1 MTSDVGPANL
11 AFDFAEKGAD
21 PLDRPLTGDLAGPR
35 ARGPSPR
42 LLLDVRE
49 VGEALGCGKT
59 YVYELIARGE
69 LPTVKLGR
77 LTRIPAF
84 ALAEFVGRKLGSNPS
99 NLLPGQSSDAPF
111 PQSGARH
118 TREVPGTDAQSAR
131 RDGPRR

>member
-11 AFDFAEKGAD
+11 AFDFAEKGAE
-21 PLDRPLTGDLAGPR
+21 PLDRPLSGDLAGPR
-35 ARGPSPR
+35 ARGPSLR

-84 ALAEFVGRKLGSNPS
+84 ALAEFVGRKLGSNPG
-99 NLLPGQSSDAPF
+99 NLLLDPPSDAPF
-111 PQSGARH
+111 PQSGARR
-118 TREVPGTDAQSAR
+118 TRELPSTDAHSAR
-131 RDGPRR
+131 RDGRRR